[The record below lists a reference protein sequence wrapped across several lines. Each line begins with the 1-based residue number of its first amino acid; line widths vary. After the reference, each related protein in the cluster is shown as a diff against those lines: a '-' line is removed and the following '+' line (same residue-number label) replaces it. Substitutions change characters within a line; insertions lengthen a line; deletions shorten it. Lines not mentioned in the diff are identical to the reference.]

1 MQAPLYQHII
11 STARQS
17 VRIFDETTLDEI
29 RNFLKCNQHESGGFK
44 DRVGKPDLYYSLFG
58 LWLAMALDE
67 PESQNRLLAWIESR
81 RPEKFQSVIEVASL
95 ILIRKTL
102 KMRGSFYLKFKLLF
116 RISGARNNISPYY
129 RLFIALLLI
138 DTFLPNLT
146 TLRWPGLRRLLKR
159 AEIMTSS
166 CTEAAAALVVASKTG
181 SNTGALQDQLV
192 SFFNEEQ
199 GFRAFNGKKDG
210 DMLSTAAALFALD
223 YSGYDLRAMTPACL
237 DFLSCNY
244 SEGAF
249 LSGDGDPELDIE
261 YTFYGLLAAGSL
273 YKKD

>member
-11 STARQS
+11 SIARQS
-17 VRIFDETTLDEI
+17 VRIFDESTLDEI
-29 RNFLKCNQHESGGFK
+29 RIFHKANQQESGGYK
-44 DRVGKPDLYYSLFG
+44 DRAGKPDLYYSLFG
-58 LWLAMALDE
+58 LWSAMALDE
-67 PESQNRLLAWIESR
+67 TENQNRLRSWIESLCTQ
-81 RPEKFQSVIEVASL
+81 KYQSVIEIACL
-95 ILIRKTL
+95 IMIRKTL
-102 KMRGSFYLKFKLLF
+102 GMKRSASLIFKLLV
-116 RISGARNNISPYY
+116 RISGSRKTISPYY

-146 TLRWPGLRRLLKR
+146 TLRWPGLKRLLKR
-159 AEIMTSS
+159 AEKMTSS

-181 SNTGALQDQLV
+181 GNTGTLQDQLV
-192 SFFNEEQ
+192 SFFNEEK
-199 GFRAFNGKKDG
+199 GFRAFHGKKDG
-210 DMLSTAAALFALD
+210 DMLSTAAALFALQ

-237 DFLSCNY
+237 EFLSRNY